1 MTWLV
6 RYTAASGEVV
16 TARHDTREVAR
27 DALVDQL
34 LASALQL
41 WRIGQAFP
49 ANTYPEYERK
59 RQSYFDRGDRFI
71 HHAARLMETTEDS
84 YVIAGAGG
92 RKWILWRDRRYPPSL
107 PGEPIM
113 TAEQAAEAAELAAFF
128 LHDDRDPEGEVTGG
142 TCWLCIEYGPHHE
155 SPCAHDR

>member
-6 RYTAASGEVV
+6 QYRNHAGEVV
-16 TARHDTREVAR
+16 TAHHDTREGAR

-41 WRIGQAFP
+41 WQIGESMSTGRVGQRELF
-49 ANTYPEYERK
+49 
-59 RQSYFDRGDRFI
+59 RQGYLDRGDRFI

-92 RKWILWRDRRYPPSL
+92 RKWILFEIPS
-107 PGEPIM
+107 
-113 TAEQAAEAAELAAFF
+113 
-128 LHDDRDPEGEVTGG
+128 EVK
-142 TCWLCIEYGPHHE
+142 
-155 SPCAHDR
+155 A

>member
-1 MTWLV
+1 MRLRGGVVSWV
-6 RYTAASGEVV
+6 VQYRNHAGEVV
-16 TARHDTREVAR
+16 TAHHDTREAAR

-71 HHAARLMETTEDS
+71 HHAARLMETTEDG

-92 RKWILWRDRRYPPSL
+92 RKWILCEIADTPHPS
-107 PGEPIM
+107 P
-113 TAEQAAEAAELAAFF
+113 ANQ
-128 LHDDRDPEGEVTGG
+128 
-142 TCWLCIEYGPHHE
+142 
-155 SPCAHDR
+155 S